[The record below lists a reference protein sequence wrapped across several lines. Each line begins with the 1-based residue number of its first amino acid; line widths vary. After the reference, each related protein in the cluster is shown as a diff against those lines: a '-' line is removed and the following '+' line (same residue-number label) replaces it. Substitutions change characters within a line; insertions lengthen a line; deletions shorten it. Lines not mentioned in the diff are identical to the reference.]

1 MIQRLQFKSIVGA
14 TGTPHSNPP
23 NEMGSITVPLS
34 SMVRPNAM
42 TPGILMTNFTGWDVP
57 TATIPMTQYTG
68 SDGGT
73 LGSPRVD
80 LSPITATFRL
90 YGNGQASRQRLQNV
104 FIAGGRV
111 AMLAME
117 SATAGSPFYT
127 RTAVVSSV
135 DVQRF
140 SNAVEAVVT
149 LYPEKTYWYPGTS
162 DTVAAVGSV
171 QGGTSYRI
179 NSSFVLG
186 NDVPMAPSMAI
197 YTDTALTA
205 LVISGPGGA
214 SWRLPFSTA
223 GLGGSYNNTL
233 PAGYVLSVNMNR
245 DRYAIGARNTTS
257 VTYSQSSTWVKNFP
271 PPSTSF
277 VLPPG
282 THSFTITATP
292 STAKL
297 SLQWYRE
304 PRYRVL

>member
-1 MIQRLQFKSIVGA
+1 
-14 TGTPHSNPP
+14 
-23 NEMGSITVPLS
+23 
-34 SMVRPNAM
+34 
-42 TPGILMTNFTGWDVP
+42 MTNFTGWDIPAV
-57 TATIPMTQYTG
+57 TIPVTQYSG
-68 SDGGT
+68 YDGGT

-104 FIAGGRV
+104 FISGGRV

-117 SATAGSPFYT
+117 SATAASPFYT

-140 SNAVEAVVT
+140 SNAMEAVVT
-149 LYPEKTYWYPGTS
+149 LYPEKTYWYPSTS

-171 QGGTSYRI
+171 QGGTSYKI
-179 NSSFVLG
+179 NSSFVLD

-205 LVISGPGGA
+205 LVIAGPGGA
-214 SWRLPFSTA
+214 SWRLPFNTA
-223 GLGGSYNNTL
+223 NLGGSYNNTL
-233 PAGYVLSVNMNR
+233 PAEYVLSVNMNR

-257 VTYSQSSTWVKNFP
+257 VTYSQSSTWVRNFP
-271 PPSTSF
+271 PPSTAF

-282 THSFTITATP
+282 THAFTITATP